1 MSSRAEDSKGWKVKN
16 GLRRAAGRAVKR
28 EERLGGRNGY
38 DVELW
43 LHPDIVQMPMTK
55 GQNANNF

>member
-1 MSSRAEDSKGWKVKN
+1 VESEEWLKESCWKSS
-16 GLRRAAGRAVKR
+16 
-28 EERLGGRNGY
+28 EEGGTAGGRNGY

-43 LHPDIVQMPMTK
+43 LHPDIVQMPMTR